1 MGRLARAARCFN
13 PIRLADSTSLVSVED
28 AAGYEELTERGVHTV
43 SWDLDADTAGVATAR
58 RLTKEAL
65 SRWGCDGLI
74 DDAQLVVT
82 ELVTNAIL
90 HSKSDCT
97 VTIDLGAQ
105 KLRIAVT
112 DNGNGVPEP
121 QPFDLTREG
130 GRGLLIVATLADAW
144 GVIPEDGAAGKTVWA
159 ELVA

>member
-1 MGRLARAARCFN
+1 MASYEGLTQRAAR
-13 PIRLADSTSLVSVED
+13 
-28 AAGYEELTERGVHTV
+28 TV
-43 SWDLDADTAGVATAR
+43 SWSLDADTAGVATAR

-65 SRWGCDGLI
+65 IRWGCDALV

-90 HSKSDCT
+90 HSESDCK
-97 VTIDLGAQ
+97 VTIDLGDQ
-105 KLRIAVT
+105 YLRIAVT
-112 DNGNGVPEP
+112 DSGGGVPEP

-130 GRGLLIVATLADAW
+130 GRGLLIVSTLAQAW
-144 GVIPEDGAAGKTVWA
+144 GVIPAQGARGKTVWA